1 MHSVKSRIR
10 ELREQLSHTKKIGC
24 FFGAGTSMSM
34 GLPGIVTLT
43 NEVLEKIDSDKK
55 EKIQSVFDHIKQ
67 HSLNGEYATIE
78 ELLNYIRMIRQ
89 ITYEKDSVTYLDVDG
104 TSAVKLDQ
112 NICKT
117 IHEILSSKENEI
129 TEQADGLKAMQKFVA
144 WYNWSGQG
152 YNREIF
158 TLNYDLI
165 LEKSMESLQIPFFD
179 GFIGAYEPFFHTESV
194 ENIDNES
201 KLPNNWT
208 RLWKLHGSLGWYW
221 KKEKQHSRVVRL
233 GAQTPRD
240 SLDELVIYPSKDKYE
255 SSRKQPFLT
264 YMDRLRTYL
273 KSGETLFIISGYSFA
288 DEHINEIIFN
298 ALRQNNRLHALAFI
312 YGDDNFKKIS
322 GQAERLPNLALYGP
336 KSAVIGGSLGEWEET
351 DEKFFSTYWSEI
363 SGEKVFTLGDFDKLV
378 TFLLEISGR
387 KIEMEAEIEKAVE
400 QSILNP
406 LSSQE
411 KESDL
416 S

>member
-1 MHSVKSRIR
+1 MHSVKSRAR

-34 GLPGIVTLT
+34 GLPGIMDLT
-43 NEVLEKIDSDKK
+43 TNVLDKIEVESK
-55 EKIQSVFDHIKQ
+55 EKLLALFEHIKN
-67 HSLNGEYATIE
+67 HSQNGNNATIE

-89 ITYEKDSVTYLDVDG
+89 ITYEKDGVSHLDIDG
-104 TSAVKLDQ
+104 KLAIKLDQ

-117 IHEILSSKENEI
+117 IHEILSSKEDEI
-129 TEQADGLKAMQKFVA
+129 TAQLDGLKAMQKFIA

-152 YNREIF
+152 YNREVF

-194 ENIDNES
+194 ENIDHEN
-201 KLPNNWT
+201 KLPHNWT

-233 GAQTPRD
+233 GAQKPSE

-264 YMDRLRTYL
+264 YMDRLRAYL
-273 KSGETLFIISGYSFA
+273 KNGEALFIISGYSFA
-288 DEHINEIIFN
+288 DDHINEIIFN
-298 ALRQNNRLHALAFI
+298 ALRQNNRLHALTFI
-312 YGDDNFKKIS
+312 YDDENFKKIS
-322 GQAERLPNLALYGP
+322 RFAERLPNLALYGP
-336 KSAVIGGSLGEWEET
+336 KSAVIGGVLGDW
-351 DEKFFSTYWSEI
+351 DEKDETFSSTYWANRGE
-363 SGEKVFTLGDFDKLV
+363 EKVFTLGDFSQLV
-378 TFLLEISGR
+378 NFLLEISGR
-387 KIEMEAEIEKAVE
+387 KTQMETELEKAVE
-400 QSILNP
+400 QSIPNP
-406 LSSQE
+406 LSGEEGTPS
-411 KESDL
+411 
-416 S
+416 